1 METMSKNALAI
12 TPILRRELKN
22 PMGILFKGTP
32 EETMNQLS
40 QLILKE
46 KPQYIISVGDVVSQ
60 NMLKQ
65 RFPIQLIIVDN
76 KVMRN
81 PAKPIKARVPR
92 KVNIRNPP
100 GTLTPEAWAVI
111 EQALKQ
117 EQPTQVLVDGE
128 EDLLALVAILKAPKT
143 SLVVYGQP
151 HEGVVV
157 VKVDDSIKE
166 KVKRIIQEMTPLPKS

>member
-1 METMSKNALAI
+1 METMSNDALAI
-12 TPILRRELKN
+12 TPKLRRELKN
-22 PMGILFKGTP
+22 PLGILFKGTH
-32 EETMNQLS
+32 EETMNQMS

-46 KPQYIISVGDVVSQ
+46 NPQCIISVGDVVSQ

-92 KVNIRNPP
+92 KVNVRNPP

-166 KVKRIIQEMTPLPKS
+166 KVKRIIQEMKPLPKS

>member
-1 METMSKNALAI
+1 METMANDALAI
-12 TPILRRELKN
+12 TPKLRRELKN
-22 PMGILFKGTP
+22 PLGILFKGTH
-32 EETMNQLS
+32 EETMNQMS

-46 KPQYIISVGDVVSQ
+46 KPQCIISVGDVVSQ

-81 PAKPIKARVPR
+81 PVKPIKARVPR

-157 VKVDDSIKE
+157 VKVDDSIKD
-166 KVKRIIQEMTPLPKS
+166 KVKRIIQEMKPLPKS

>member
-1 METMSKNALAI
+1 MEMMSKDVLAI

-92 KVNIRNPP
+92 KVNIKNPP
-100 GTLTPEAWAVI
+100 GTLTPEAWAAI